1 MIKEKTTEE
10 IKAHMAR
17 VNEMYKTTGKELY
30 KKIADACQEELDL
43 RAKEGQKKTE
53 EPKPIPQ
60 PQPVQAEKK
69 QDPQPEPK
77 PEPEKQENQKVEHL
91 ELTGGVRGGKTQ
103 QVREWFE
110 LNNTKP
116 APKPTPK
123 APAKVHREFLPGLY
137 IEEPAT
143 LGQLEV
149 SAVDSVNTTTLE
161 IPMVNGNILTATYGT
176 AKARARQYFVSV
188 MATEDFREKRYAAV
202 LKSAMFKNLVRL
214 VRGWGVLK
222 SLDVKNPDYPTL
234 DKIFKIQRQ
243 TRPERVEQAGILY
256 QMLLEKVE
264 TEDKK

>member
-149 SAVDSVNTTTLE
+149 NTEDSENRTTLD
-161 IPMVNGNILTATYGT
+161 IPMVNGTILTATYGI
-176 AKARARQYFVSV
+176 AKARSRQYFDYI
-188 MATEDFREKRYAAV
+188 MNTEDFREKRYAAV

-222 SLDVKNPDYPTL
+222 SIDVENPDYPML
-234 DKIFKIQRQ
+234 NQIFKIQKQ
-243 TRPERVEQAGILY
+243 TREERVQQAKVLY
-256 QMLLEKVE
+256 DMVMEKIKE
-264 TEDKK
+264 